1 VLNAAAHGGNQ
12 LRAEALPK
20 DTTIQPSR
28 GDCCI
33 IRRLTDVPLSYVE
46 IMPASDFRHVVVH
59 HESDGICRV
68 SWELF
73 ADFLEKGVIRRS
85 RLHSAFVERANDV
98 ELAAACGEAMAR
110 SSLPLTT

>member
-1 VLNAAAHGGNQ
+1 
-12 LRAEALPK
+12 LPK
-20 DTTIQPSR
+20 DTTIQPSA

-33 IRRLTDVPLSYVE
+33 IRRLADMPLSYVE